1 MSDPTNQVE
10 PKVVSG
16 AKPETGHY
24 EEFMGHP
31 AFFLLRAWKECGE
44 VAAFDLAGQR
54 NILMTGPAAQ
64 EAVFRAPDPTV
75 LSAAAAYQYM
85 VPVFGEGIQYG
96 ATFEVERQQ
105 TKLMATA
112 MRAGKMKGYA
122 DIIAKEVEDW
132 IANWGDSGEIDVL
145 EVFQALVLRTSTH
158 SLMGSDFRA
167 KLTDEFGAL
176 YHELESAVSP
186 EAMLDPYGSGD
197 ILKRRDRARARLQ
210 ELVLDEVRERRR
222 TGRQYNDMIDTF
234 MNSSFDDGSKLAED
248 LIPGMV
254 VWIMFGGFHT
264 SSNTSAWTL
273 VEFARNP
280 QFAAELMAEVDGIYK
295 SDGDLSYASLREIPK
310 LEGFIFETL
319 RLHPPLC
326 VLARQVMQPF
336 TFKDYTFRVGETVV
350 CSPYVAHRVPEVF
363 PDPERFDPHRKLP
376 DNPFAFIPFGGGMRK
391 CVGNAFAILQ
401 IKSVMCAMLS
411 RYDFELVGRP
421 EDITDVMPSL
431 ILRPSDPCRVR
442 YRRRR

>member
-1 MSDPTNQVE
+1 MSSPTPRVE
-10 PKVVSG
+10 PKRVSG
-16 AKPETGHY
+16 AKPETGHF
-24 EEFMGHP
+24 EEFMAHP
-31 AFFLLRAWKECGE
+31 AFFLMRAYEECGE

-85 VPVFGEGIQYG
+85 VPVFGDGIQYG

-112 MRAGKMKGYA
+112 VRAGKMKGYA

-132 IANWGDSGEIDVL
+132 IADWGDSGEIDVL

-167 KLTDEFGAL
+167 KLTDEFGGL
-176 YHELESAVSP
+176 YHELENAVSP
-186 EAMLDPYGSGD
+186 EAMLDPYGAGD
-197 ILKRRDRARARLQ
+197 ALKRRDRARARLQ

-222 TGRQYNDMIDTF
+222 TGRQYDDMIDTF
-234 MNSSFDDGSKLAED
+234 MSSSFDDGSKLAEH

-280 QFAAELMAEVDGIYK
+280 QYARGADGRGRRDLQERRRSLVRLAARDPDARGLH
-295 SDGDLSYASLREIPK
+295 LRDPADAPAA
-310 LEGFIFETL
+310 
-319 RLHPPLC
+319 LHPGAPGHAALL
-326 VLARQVMQPF
+326 VQGLHVPGRRHGRLLAR
-336 TFKDYTFRVGETVV
+336 TWRIA
-350 CSPYVAHRVPEVF
+350 CRRSSPTPSGSTPIASCRTT
-363 PDPERFDPHRKLP
+363 RSRTSRSG
-376 DNPFAFIPFGGGMRK
+376 AA
-391 CVGNAFAILQ
+391 CA
-401 IKSVMCAMLS
+401 SVSATPS
-411 RYDFELVGRP
+411 R
-421 EDITDVMPSL
+421 S
-431 ILRPSDPCRVR
+431 CRSSR
-442 YRRRR
+442 